1 MEPVQFF
8 GCPGHDQRDFDFAKK
23 YELEII
29 KVVSDGN
36 RNSLSEAYTGSG
48 KMINSDFLNDLEI
61 EIAKEKI
68 ISEVEKI
75 GIEKGKRFFV

>member
-1 MEPVQFF
+1 MDY
-8 GCPGHDQRDFDFAKK
+8 GTGAIFDVWDMIKETLILQK

-48 KMINSDFLNDLEI
+48 KMINSDF
-61 EIAKEKI
+61 
-68 ISEVEKI
+68 
-75 GIEKGKRFFV
+75 